1 LQGLVLPLL
10 LFLKKQKSLVKAIN
24 FWYWYYQKG
33 EIKLREVFRMI
44 TVPAHKV
51 RQFGVDFYQTSF
63 TSGDIQKLVKFEV
76 LNYLP
81 LEEGGKRRKT
91 TKTSAINWE
100 MLEKRI
106 GQNEAAFQRPMIR
119 KKIRE
124 LVQYYSDCQ
133 EAQNLPAI
141 PGAVIMITEKKLAFS
156 PIGKNPNLGLL
167 QIPEEPGILRCLDGQ
182 HRLLALSAQT
192 EKVVDIDVPAI
203 LFDTLDPRQ
212 TVELFVTI
220 NAKHTRLN
228 PSHLIS
234 LAGRRLYTDHYQ
246 ALAHD
251 IIRQLNEEEDSPLQG
266 DIKILGVGKG
276 RVSQASLADEM
287 VDLFSNIE
295 KIGGK
300 ERFEAF
306 EQNGRRYFRNYF
318 KAILALF
325 PKAWAG
331 RKYSIKTGA
340 ALRAFIRVSPD
351 VMARSKELKNDPF
364 DYFGIREAIKPW
376 AERIGEGRFETEGE
390 WRNKLAGGTRGTVE
404 FLSRELRDALRSG

>member
-1 LQGLVLPLL
+1 
-10 LFLKKQKSLVKAIN
+10 
-24 FWYWYYQKG
+24 
-33 EIKLREVFRMI
+33 MI

-51 RQFGVDFYQTSF
+51 RQFGVEFYQTSF
-63 TSGDIQKLVKFEV
+63 TSEDIQKLVKFEV
-76 LNYLP
+76 LNYTTAS
-81 LEEGGKRRKT
+81 EEEKKQRVG
-91 TKTSAINWE
+91 KTSTINWE
-100 MLEKRI
+100 LLEKRI
-106 GQNEAAFQRPMIR
+106 GRSEAAFQRPMIR
-119 KKIRE
+119 KKVRE

-133 EAQNLPAI
+133 EARNLPAI
-141 PGAVIMITEKKLAFS
+141 PGAVIMIAERRLKFT
-156 PIGKNPNLGLL
+156 PTGKDSNLGML
-167 QIPEEPGILRCLDGQ
+167 QIPEETGILRCLDGQ

-192 EKVVDIDVPAI
+192 EKEVNIDVPAV

-234 LAGRRLYTDHYQ
+234 LAGRRLYTDRYQ

-251 IIRQLNEEEDSPLQG
+251 IIRELNEEESSPLQG
-266 DIKILGVGKG
+266 EVKILGVGKG

-295 KIGGK
+295 KLGGK
-300 ERFEAF
+300 DRFKEF
-306 EQNGRRYFRNYF
+306 EQNGRRFFLNYF

-340 ALRAFIRVSPD
+340 ALRAFIRLSPD
-351 VMARSKELKNDPF
+351 VMVRSKQLRNDSF

-376 AERIGEGRFETEGE
+376 GERIGESRFETEGE

-404 FLSRELRDALRSG
+404 LLTRELRDALKAS

>member
-1 LQGLVLPLL
+1 M
-10 LFLKKQKSLVKAIN
+10 IN
-24 FWYWYYQKG
+24 
-33 EIKLREVFRMI
+33 
-44 TVPAHKV
+44 VPALKV
-51 RQFGVDFYQTSF
+51 RQFGVEFYQTSF

-76 LNYLP
+76 LNYP
-81 LEEGGKRRKT
+81 AIEEGEKRRKIL
-91 TKTSAINWE
+91 KTLAVNWE

-106 GQNEAAFQRPMIR
+106 ARSEAAFQRPMIR

-124 LVQYYSDCQ
+124 LVQYYLDCQ

-141 PGAVIMITEKKLAFS
+141 PGAVIMIAEKRLNFS
-156 PIGKNPNLGLL
+156 PVGKNPNLGML
-167 QIPEEPGILRCLDGQ
+167 QIPEDPGIMRCLDGQ

-192 EKVVDIDVPAI
+192 GKDMEIDVPAVV
-203 LFDTLDPRQ
+203 FDTLDPRQ

-234 LAGRRLYTDHYQ
+234 LAGRRLYADLHQ

-251 IIRQLNEEEDSPLQG
+251 IIRRLNEDEDSPLRG

-295 KIGGK
+295 KIGGTSRFK
-300 ERFEAF
+300 EF
-306 EQNGRRYFRNYF
+306 EQNGKRFFLNYF
-318 KAILALF
+318 KAIQTLF
-325 PKAWAG
+325 PKSWAG

-351 VMARSKELKNDPF
+351 VMARSKELKKDPF
-364 DYFGIREAIKPW
+364 DHFGIREAVKPW
-376 AERIGEGRFETEGE
+376 GDRIGEGRFETDGE
-390 WRNKLAGGTRGTVE
+390 WRKKLAGGTRSTVE
-404 FLSRELRDALRSG
+404 LLARELRDGMKAP

>member
-1 LQGLVLPLL
+1 
-10 LFLKKQKSLVKAIN
+10 
-24 FWYWYYQKG
+24 
-33 EIKLREVFRMI
+33 MI
-44 TVPAHKV
+44 TLPAHKV
-51 RQFGVDFYQTSF
+51 RHFGVEFYQTSF

-76 LNYLP
+76 LNYASP
-81 LEEGGKRRKT
+81 EEGPKSRKSV
-91 TKTSAINWE
+91 KTSPVNWGL
-100 MLEKRI
+100 LEKRI
-106 GQNEAAFQRPMIR
+106 GQSEAAFQRPMIR

-124 LVQYYSDCQ
+124 LVQYYAECQ

-141 PGAVIMITEKKLAFS
+141 PGAVIMITEKRVEFS
-156 PIGKNPNLGLL
+156 PMARNPNLGII

-182 HRLLALSAQT
+182 HRLLALSSQA
-192 EKVVDIDVPAI
+192 EKNLEIDVPAV
-203 LFDTLDPRQ
+203 LFDSLDPRQ

-234 LAGRRLYTDHYQ
+234 LAGRRLYADPHQ

-251 IIRQLNEEEDSPLQG
+251 IIRQLNEVEDSPLQG

-287 VDLFSNIE
+287 VDLFGAVE

-300 ERFEAF
+300 NRFKEF
-306 EQNGRRYFRNYF
+306 EQNGKRFFLNYF
-318 KAILALF
+318 KAIQVTF

-351 VMARSKELKNDPF
+351 VMTRSRQLKSDPF
-364 DYFGIREAIKPW
+364 DHFGIREAIKPW
-376 AERIGEGRFETEGE
+376 NERVGEGRFETDGE
-390 WRNKLAGGTRGTVE
+390 WRRKLAGGTRGTVE
-404 FLSRELRDALRSG
+404 LLTRELRDAMKVP

>member
-1 LQGLVLPLL
+1 
-10 LFLKKQKSLVKAIN
+10 
-24 FWYWYYQKG
+24 
-33 EIKLREVFRMI
+33 MI

-63 TSGDIQKLVKFEV
+63 TSRDIQKLVQFEV
-76 LNYLP
+76 LSYSGA
-81 LEEGGKRRKT
+81 EEETKKRKP

-106 GQNEAAFQRPMIR
+106 GQSEAAFQRPMIR

-124 LVQYYSDCQ
+124 LVQYYLDCK
-133 EAQNLPAI
+133 ESQNLPAI
-141 PGAVIMITEKKLAFS
+141 PGAVIMITEKKLSFS
-156 PIGKNPNLGLL
+156 PIGKNPNLGML

-182 HRLLALSAQT
+182 HRLLALSAQMET
-192 EKVVDIDVPAI
+192 DLEIDVPAV
-203 LFDTLDPRQ
+203 LFDTLDARQ

-234 LAGRRLYTDHYQ
+234 LAGRRLYADSYQ
-246 ALAHD
+246 AFAHD
-251 IIRQLNEEEDSPLQG
+251 IIRHLNEEEGSPLHEE
-266 DIKILGVGKG
+266 IKILGVGKG

-295 KIGGK
+295 KLGGK
-300 ERFEAF
+300 DRFKEF
-306 EQNGRRYFRNYF
+306 EQNGRRFFLNYF

-340 ALRAFIRVSPD
+340 ALRAFIRMSPD
-351 VMARSKELKNDPF
+351 VMVRSKELKNDPF
-364 DYFGIREAIKPW
+364 DYFGIREAIKSW
-376 AERIGEGRFETEGE
+376 GERIGESRFETEGE
-390 WRNKLAGGTRGTVE
+390 WRNKLAGGTRGTVDI
-404 FLSRELRDALRSG
+404 LTRELRDALKVS

>member
-1 LQGLVLPLL
+1 
-10 LFLKKQKSLVKAIN
+10 
-24 FWYWYYQKG
+24 
-33 EIKLREVFRMI
+33 MI
-44 TVPAHKV
+44 TLPAHKV
-51 RQFGVDFYQTSF
+51 RQFGVEFYQTSF

-76 LNYLP
+76 LSYP
-81 LEEGGKRRKT
+81 AKEEGRKRRKT
-91 TKTSAINWE
+91 AKTSAINWE

-106 GQNEAAFQRPMIR
+106 GRSEAAFQRPMIR

-124 LVQYYSDCQ
+124 LVHYYSDCQ

-141 PGAVIMITEKKLAFS
+141 PGAVIMITEKRLNFS
-156 PIGKNPNLGLL
+156 PMGKNPNLGMI

-182 HRLLALSAQT
+182 HRLLALSAHQGRQM
-192 EKVVDIDVPAI
+192 DIDVPAV

-212 TVELFVTI
+212 IVELFVTI

-234 LAGRRLYTDHYQ
+234 LAGRRLYADPHQ

-251 IIRQLNEEEDSPLQG
+251 IIRRLNEEEDSPLQG

-276 RVSQASLADEM
+276 RVSQASLGDEM

-300 ERFEAF
+300 ERFKEF
-306 EQNGRRYFRNYF
+306 EQNGKRFFLNYF
-318 KAILALF
+318 KALQTLF
-325 PKAWAG
+325 PQAWAG

-351 VMARSKELKNDPF
+351 VMARSKELRKDPF
-364 DYFGIREAIKPW
+364 DHFGIREAIKPW
-376 AERIGEGRFETEGE
+376 AERIGEGRFETDGE
-390 WRNKLAGGTRGTVE
+390 WRRKLAGGTRGTVE
-404 FLSRELRDALRSG
+404 LLARELRDAMKAF

>member
-1 LQGLVLPLL
+1 
-10 LFLKKQKSLVKAIN
+10 
-24 FWYWYYQKG
+24 
-33 EIKLREVFRMI
+33 MI
-44 TVPAHKV
+44 TLPAHKV
-51 RQFGVDFYQTSF
+51 RQFGVEFYQTSF

-76 LNYLP
+76 LDYP
-81 LEEGGKRRKT
+81 ALEEEKKKRPKAA
-91 TKTSAINWE
+91 KKSAINWE

-106 GQNEAAFQRPMIR
+106 GQSESAFQRPMIR

-124 LVQYYSDCQ
+124 LVQYYTDCQ
-133 EAQNLPAI
+133 EAQNLPAV
-141 PGAVIMITEKKLAFS
+141 PGAVIMITERRLSFS
-156 PIGKNPNLGLL
+156 PLGRNPNLGMI

-182 HRLLALSAQT
+182 HRLLALSAQAGKGV
-192 EKVVDIDVPAI
+192 EIDVPAV

-234 LAGRRLYTDHYQ
+234 LSGRRLYADHHQ

-251 IIRQLNEEEDSPLQG
+251 IIRRLNEEEDSPLQG

-287 VDLFSNIE
+287 VDLFGNIE
-295 KIGGK
+295 KIGGANRFK
-300 ERFEAF
+300 EF
-306 EQNGRRYFRNYF
+306 EQNGKRFFLNYF
-318 KAILALF
+318 KAIQAVF

-351 VMARSKELKNDPF
+351 VMARSKDLKNDPF
-364 DYFGIREAIKPW
+364 DHLGVREAITAW
-376 AERIGEGRFETEGE
+376 VERIGEGRFETEGE
-390 WRNKLAGGTRGTVE
+390 WKKKLAGGTRGTVE
-404 FLSRELRDALRSG
+404 LLTRELRDAMKVL

>member
-1 LQGLVLPLL
+1 
-10 LFLKKQKSLVKAIN
+10 
-24 FWYWYYQKG
+24 
-33 EIKLREVFRMI
+33 
-44 TVPAHKV
+44 
-51 RQFGVDFYQTSF
+51 
-63 TSGDIQKLVKFEV
+63 
-76 LNYLP
+76 
-81 LEEGGKRRKT
+81 
-91 TKTSAINWE
+91 

-106 GQNEAAFQRPMIR
+106 GQSEAAFQRPMIR

-124 LVQYYSDCQ
+124 LVQYYSHCQ

-141 PGAVIMITEKKLAFS
+141 PGAVIMITEKRLTFS
-156 PIGKNPNLGLL
+156 PIGKNSNLGML

-192 EKVVDIDVPAI
+192 AKDLEIDVPAV
-203 LFDTLDPRQ
+203 LFDTLDARQ

-228 PSHLIS
+228 PSHLVS
-234 LAGRRLYTDHYQ
+234 LAGRRLYADPHQ

-251 IIRQLNEEEDSPLQG
+251 IIRHLNEEESSPLSG
-266 DIKILGVGKG
+266 EIKILGVGKG

-295 KIGGK
+295 KIGGANRYK
-300 ERFEAF
+300 EF
-306 EQNGRRYFRNYF
+306 EQNGKRFFLNYF
-318 KAILALF
+318 KAILAIF

-351 VMARSKELKNDPF
+351 VMARSKELKKDSF
-364 DYFGIREAIKPW
+364 DYFGIREAIKSW
-376 AERIGEGRFETEGE
+376 GERIGEGRFETDGE
-390 WRNKLAGGTRGTVE
+390 WRKKLAGGTRGTVE
-404 FLSRELRDALRSG
+404 LLSRELRDAMKPL

>member
-1 LQGLVLPLL
+1 
-10 LFLKKQKSLVKAIN
+10 
-24 FWYWYYQKG
+24 
-33 EIKLREVFRMI
+33 MI

-51 RQFGVDFYQTSF
+51 RQFGVEFYQTSF

-76 LNYLP
+76 LNYP
-81 LEEGGKRRKT
+81 AIGEEEKRRRVG
-91 TKTSAINWE
+91 KTSAINWE
-100 MLEKRI
+100 LLERRI
-106 GQNEAAFQRPMIR
+106 GRSEAAFQRPMIR

-124 LVQYYSDCQ
+124 LVQYYLDCQ
-133 EAQNLPAI
+133 EARNLPAI
-141 PGAVIMITEKKLAFS
+141 PGAVIMITEKRLKFS
-156 PIGKNPNLGLL
+156 PIGKNPNLGML
-167 QIPEEPGILRCLDGQ
+167 QIPEETGILRCLDGQ

-192 EKVVDIDVPAI
+192 EKEVEIDVPAV
-203 LFDTLDPRQ
+203 LFDSLDPRQ

-234 LAGRRLYTDHYQ
+234 LAGRRLYTDRYQ

-251 IIRQLNEEEDSPLQG
+251 IIRELNEEESSPLRG
-266 DIKILGVGKG
+266 EIKILGVGKG

-295 KIGGK
+295 KLGGK
-300 ERFEAF
+300 DRFKDF
-306 EQNGRRYFRNYF
+306 EQNGRRFFLNYF

-331 RKYSIKTGA
+331 RKYSVKTGA
-340 ALRAFIRVSPD
+340 ALRAFIRLSPD
-351 VMARSKELKNDPF
+351 VMARSKELKNDSF

-376 AERIGEGRFETEGE
+376 GERIGESRFETEGE
-390 WRNKLAGGTRGTVE
+390 WRKKLAGGTRGTVE
-404 FLSRELRDALRSG
+404 LLARELRDALKGE

>member
-1 LQGLVLPLL
+1 
-10 LFLKKQKSLVKAIN
+10 
-24 FWYWYYQKG
+24 
-33 EIKLREVFRMI
+33 MI

-63 TSGDIQKLVKFEV
+63 TSGDVQKLVKFEV
-76 LNYLP
+76 LSYSGA
-81 LEEGGKRRKT
+81 EEEREKKKSV
-91 TKTSAINWE
+91 KTSAINWE

-106 GQNEAAFQRPMIR
+106 GQSESAFQRPMIR

-124 LVQYYSDCQ
+124 LVQYYLDCK
-133 EAQNLPAI
+133 ESQNLPAI
-141 PGAVIMITEKKLAFS
+141 PGAVIMITEKKLSFS
-156 PIGKNPNLGLL
+156 PIGKNPNLGML

-182 HRLLALSAQT
+182 HRLLALSAQMET
-192 EKVVDIDVPAI
+192 DLQIDVPAV
-203 LFDTLDPRQ
+203 LFDTLDARQ

-234 LAGRRLYTDHYQ
+234 LAGRRLYADSYQ

-251 IIRQLNEEEDSPLQG
+251 IIRTLNEEESSPLHRE
-266 DIKILGVGKG
+266 IKILGVGKG
-276 RVSQASLADEM
+276 RVSQASLAEEM
-287 VDLFSNIE
+287 VDLFGNIE
-295 KIGGK
+295 KLGGANRFK
-300 ERFEAF
+300 EF
-306 EQNGRRYFRNYF
+306 EQNGKRFFLNYF
-318 KAILALF
+318 KAILAIF

-351 VMARSKELKNDPF
+351 VMARSKELKKDSF

-376 AERIGEGRFETEGE
+376 GDRIGETRFETDGE
-390 WRNKLAGGTRGTVE
+390 WKQKLAGGTRGTVD
-404 FLSRELRDALRSG
+404 LLARELRDAIKTL

>member
-1 LQGLVLPLL
+1 
-10 LFLKKQKSLVKAIN
+10 
-24 FWYWYYQKG
+24 
-33 EIKLREVFRMI
+33 MI
-44 TVPAHKV
+44 TVPALKV
-51 RQFGVDFYQTSF
+51 RQFGVEFYQTSF

-76 LNYLP
+76 LNYP
-81 LEEGGKRRKT
+81 AIEEGEKRRKIL
-91 TKTSAINWE
+91 KTLAVNWE

-106 GQNEAAFQRPMIR
+106 ARSEAAFQRPMIR

-124 LVQYYSDCQ
+124 LVQYYLDCQ

-141 PGAVIMITEKKLAFS
+141 PGAVIMIAEKRLNFS
-156 PIGKNPNLGLL
+156 PVGKNPNLGML
-167 QIPEEPGILRCLDGQ
+167 QIPEDPGIMRCLDGQ

-192 EKVVDIDVPAI
+192 GKDIEIDVPAVV
-203 LFDTLDPRQ
+203 FDTLDPRQ

-234 LAGRRLYTDHYQ
+234 LAGRRLYADLHQ

-251 IIRQLNEEEDSPLQG
+251 IIRRLNEDEDSPLRG

-295 KIGGK
+295 KIGGTSRFK
-300 ERFEAF
+300 EF
-306 EQNGRRYFRNYF
+306 EQNGKRFFLNYF
-318 KAILALF
+318 KAIQTLF
-325 PKAWAG
+325 PKSWAG

-351 VMARSKELKNDPF
+351 VMARSKELKKDPF
-364 DYFGIREAIKPW
+364 DHFGIREAVKPW
-376 AERIGEGRFETEGE
+376 GDRIGEGRFETDGE
-390 WRNKLAGGTRGTVE
+390 WRKKLAGGTRGTVE
-404 FLSRELRDALRSG
+404 LLARELRDGMKAP